1 MKCGGRHLSQVPRYT
16 GGGRTIEVYENFNGP
31 HVGYNKKYFCKD
43 AKKKAVQHGRSE
55 RRAEAYPLGYVTGLS
70 DARTK
75 LADFFSILLVG
86 GEVRMKTGW
95 MTAVVMIG
103 AVSMAGCVS
112 QTKYEEAMVDV
123 DSAKFELERTR
134 TQKNALEQQVKT
146 LKDLNVKFGNEAQL
160 AHDELERIQHGR
172 DKERGSVEG
181 RTKELADRVKQL
193 SFQNRAVRQ
202 EYEDVKR
209 HNETLKSLVAR
220 YQKELKDQSR
230 SVTGTPAPSVPTPS
244 APSVAAPVPPAMSP
258 PQSISSS
265 MNVNKASAGD
275 MVLVLGLSQD
285 VADRIVTN
293 RPYRVKGELVA
304 KNVVPKDTF
313 DTIKERISVSP

>member
-1 MKCGGRHLSQVPRYT
+1 ML
-16 GGGRTIEVYENFNGP
+16 
-31 HVGYNKKYFCKD
+31 
-43 AKKKAVQHGRSE
+43 KKAVQQGRSE
-55 RRAEAYPLGYVTGLS
+55 RRAEAYPLGYVEGLS

-86 GEVRMKTGW
+86 GEVRMKSGW
-95 MTAVVMIG
+95 MASVVMIG
-103 AVSMAGCVS
+103 AVAMVGCVS

-123 DSAKFELERTR
+123 DSAKSELALARS
-134 TQKNALEQQVKT
+134 QKNALEQQVRT
-146 LKDLNVKFGNEAQL
+146 LKDLNVKFGNEAQV

-181 RTKELADRVKQL
+181 RTKELEDRVKQL
-193 SFQNRAVRQ
+193 SFQNRAVRH
-202 EYEDVKR
+202 EYEDVKQ

-230 SVTGTPAPSVPTPS
+230 SVTAAPAPS
-244 APSVAAPVPPAMSP
+244 APSLSPAPAGAPATPAMKA
-258 PQSISSS
+258 PQSLPSS

-275 MVLVLGLSQD
+275 MVLVLGLSKD

-304 KNVVPKDTF
+304 KNVVPKETF
-313 DTIKERISVSP
+313 DMIKERISVSP

>member
-1 MKCGGRHLSQVPRYT
+1 M
-16 GGGRTIEVYENFNGP
+16 I
-31 HVGYNKKYFCKD
+31 
-43 AKKKAVQHGRSE
+43 KKAVQQGRSE
-55 RRAEAYPLGYVTGLS
+55 RRAEAYSLEYVEGLS

-86 GEVRMKTGW
+86 GEVRMKAGW
-95 MTAVVMIG
+95 MAAVVMIG
-103 AVSMAGCVS
+103 TVSMVGCVS
-112 QTKYEEAMVDV
+112 QKKYEEAMFDV
-123 DSAKFELERTR
+123 DSAKSELERTR
-134 TQKNALEQQVKT
+134 AQKNALEQQVKT
-146 LKDLNVKFGNEAQL
+146 LKDLNVKFGSEAQV

-181 RTKELADRVKQL
+181 RAKDLEDRVKQL
-193 SFQNRAVRQ
+193 SFQNRAMRQ
-202 EYEDVKR
+202 EYGDVKQ

-230 SVTGTPAPSVPTPS
+230 SVTGTLVPSVPSPS
-244 APSVAAPVPPAMSP
+244 APSVAVPVPPAMKAT
-258 PQSISSS
+258 QSMPSS

-275 MVLVLGLSQD
+275 LVLVLGLSKD

-313 DTIKERISVSP
+313 DTIKDRISVSP